1 MSGPYWDRIT
11 KALERIATALEESTF
26 IKREYANK
34 MKRKEEERVKELA
47 KLEPEFTRASDLA
60 ENQEY
65 YFGIELKPP
74 VPLSDPTVEH
84 FLIAKILKPKAV
96 KGLKYKLQ
104 TSGGLLSAV
113 LVPRAIPNEDFEE
126 IQRCVRW
133 ASEKYS
139 ERENQ

>member
-1 MSGPYWDRIT
+1 MSQPDWDRIT
-11 KALERIATALEESTF
+11 KALERIAAALEESTF

-47 KLEPEFTRASDLA
+47 KLELEFTRASDLV
-60 ENQEY
+60 EDQEY

-74 VPLSDPTVEH
+74 VPLADPKVER
-84 FLIAKILKPKAV
+84 FLIAKILRPKVAG
-96 KGLKYKLQ
+96 GLKYKLQ
-104 TSGGLLSAV
+104 TSGGLLNAV
-113 LVPRAIPNEDFEE
+113 LVPKAIPNEDFEE

-133 ASEKYS
+133 VCEKHS